1 MMLVLM
7 SSYNVRGS
15 VKNSTSLDVH
25 AMGVYMGSVCT
36 ATWSQPGQLLDCR
49 NNFDFEPKNELH
61 SV

>member
-1 MMLVLM
+1 MMLVM

-25 AMGVYMGSVCT
+25 AMGVYMYRGSVC
-36 ATWSQPGQLLDCR
+36 ALLLLGLDCR
-49 NNFDFEPKNELH
+49 NNFDFEPKNKLH